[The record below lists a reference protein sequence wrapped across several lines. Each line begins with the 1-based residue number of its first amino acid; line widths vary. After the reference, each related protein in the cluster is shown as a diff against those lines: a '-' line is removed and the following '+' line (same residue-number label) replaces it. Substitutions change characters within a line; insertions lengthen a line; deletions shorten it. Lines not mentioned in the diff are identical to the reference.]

1 MTLLK
6 NLLTG
11 ALLFVGGTVAFAQS
25 GATYIATIHEQ
36 VAQGLI
42 TKDQAD
48 EQIRAASVRLKLA
61 QKPPASLH
69 KFNVTRNDSTL
80 EELLR
85 RWAVAHQWT
94 VINKGMPVVKLDG
107 EAELKRETFL
117 EVAEFM
123 IEQARVMGHPI
134 VASAYA
140 NNVLVL
146 SQDKPQ

>member
-11 ALLFVGGTVAFAQS
+11 ALVFVVGAVAYAQS
-25 GATYIATIHEQ
+25 GTTYIATINEQ

-42 TKDQAD
+42 TRDQAD
-48 EQIRAASVRLKLA
+48 EQIRAAAVRLKLA
-61 QKPPASLH
+61 QKPPAVTH
-69 KFNVTRNDSTL
+69 KFNVTRTDSTL

-107 EAELKRETFL
+107 EVELKRESFL